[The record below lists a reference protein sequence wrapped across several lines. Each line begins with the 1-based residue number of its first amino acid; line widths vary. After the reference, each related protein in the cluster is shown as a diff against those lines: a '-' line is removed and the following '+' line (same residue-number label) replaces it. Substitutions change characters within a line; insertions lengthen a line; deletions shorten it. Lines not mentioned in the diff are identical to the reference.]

1 MTDKELLKQSSKCY
15 PMRIRTRPLARPR
28 IGFQTVAAAQIPYDH
43 SVGTGSGSALWRL
56 ALVAPGFLHVFPR
69 SLRDLAEAIC
79 CQITR
84 KRVLSPG
91 ASSLVV
97 LIGGERRCLDLIA
110 RGWIATG
117 MACRWR
123 GNNTS
128 FFPQT
133 QQVARLEGF
142 CDNEWCPL
150 HSRWRW
156 QATRATA
163 PGCRTVISCLSP
175 SSHFNKGASGLWD
188 ARVNFISSRRQV
200 GHYWVFCPTLI
211 T

>member
-1 MTDKELLKQSSKCY
+1 MIPVTYREVQKLTLKYSILSLSIQLSSFILFLSFFLYLSFLCSCIFLILLLVIFVFFFWLLTYDRQRAIKTV
-15 PMRIRTRPLARPR
+15 RTRPLARPR

-128 FFPQT
+128 FFPT
-133 QQVARLEGF
+133 SH
-142 CDNEWCPL
+142 PL
-150 HSRWRW
+150 PSLP
-156 QATRATA
+156 TPA
-163 PGCRTVISCLSP
+163 PTFTL
-175 SSHFNKGASGLWD
+175 HGL
-188 ARVNFISSRRQV
+188 
-200 GHYWVFCPTLI
+200 C
-211 T
+211 

>member
-128 FFPQT
+128 FFP
-133 QQVARLEGF
+133 ASH
-142 CDNEWCPL
+142 PL
-150 HSRWRW
+150 PSLP
-156 QATRATA
+156 TPA
-163 PGCRTVISCLSP
+163 PTFTL
-175 SSHFNKGASGLWD
+175 HGL
-188 ARVNFISSRRQV
+188 
-200 GHYWVFCPTLI
+200 C
-211 T
+211 